1 MPARTLNFH
10 RPYRWFSAWQ
20 KKLAIASGLLV
31 GFANHVHATD
41 YNVSSSA
48 DFYNA
53 LVSIRST
60 PNQDDRII
68 FQADITMSQTVV
80 AIVKGPGNQLSIEGN
95 GHRLD
100 GNSAYRPFF
109 VHSGTVLIEDLTIEH
124 TLAKGGNGSGGGLGA
139 GGAIFVGS
147 DATVRVQNVFFSD
160 NAAIGGTG
168 QAGFAKGGGGL
179 GGNAGNG
186 NSIGAGGAGGLFGN
200 GGSLGGAASGNAG
213 GGGELGNGASIS
225 GSSGGGGGGRI
236 VNGSGS
242 TGGGAEGANGGSPG
256 NSGNDSGGGGG
267 GDAGHLGGNG
277 GLMGGA
283 GGSNSSSTAPNGGD
297 YGGGGGN
304 AIGSSGNGGFG
315 GGGGGRTLG
324 NSTPS
329 DGGNGGFGGGGGAG
343 ISNGG
348 IGGFGGGAGS
358 TTGGGGGA
366 GFGGA
371 IFVREGG
378 QLIIGDS
385 VLFDDTF
392 TSGGG
397 NAPGGT
403 AGSRDGDNF
412 FLMGA
417 TSITF
422 DISATFNISDP
433 LGNDDGTSLNVT
445 VIKSGPG
452 TFVYSGTAPRVDN
465 TYVNGGTLYLAP
477 TAELGGTVTVNA
489 NAVFGSNGQ
498 VDGGVIVNDQGA
510 AYLAGTVGNGLTVH
524 DGGIAEVHGT
534 IGGTTTIDAGGYL
547 TGDGQF
553 QHLTVNGIIDPSE
566 STLGLASELP
576 IPGQQ
581 SPPPQSPIATM
592 TVTGDYTQNAGS
604 GYVVTVDAEGHSDKI
619 AVAGTATINGGRV
632 GVVPL
637 SGTYIRGTKW
647 TILTATGGVT
657 GQFDSVVSSNSDLSF
672 NLIYLANAIDLQFG
686 SGLTFAEIAQTANEH
701 AVGSALDQIIVKN
714 QTDSDL
720 SSVMNSLNGLSNGQI
735 ANGLNQLSGEGY
747 GSTNTVQLQN
757 TMFQL
762 RLLSNHLVGLINGT
776 SDNSDSSI
784 GPSMVSN
791 SPVLNRP
798 ASSGIQLVSHSE
810 AEPTVSSQQLIM
822 MNCNCER
829 PTWNGWTTGFGQGAS
844 IASNGNSGGVD
855 YSMGGLLFG
864 MDRWITDDSVVGLFG
879 GYTGSNLTGSANS
892 STRING
898 YQVGVQGVHRIG
910 NAYGLG
916 ILGYAHDDYTASR
929 LLDFG
934 TTQRLARGN
943 YDGNEFI
950 SYAETGV
957 SIPRG
962 SVVFQPFGGLQYVYL
977 NQGSLSETG
986 AGSAG
991 LIVNGNDIDSLRS
1004 AIGSRAFATVEM
1016 KGIPVVLSAQARWM
1030 HEYLDATQLV
1040 SAQFIGGPSSSFQ
1053 VAGAGIGRDY
1063 GIFGLGGAIP
1073 LTSVIYLYGQY
1084 DLQLAS
1090 RYDAHTGSGGLSVQ
1104 W

>member
-1 MPARTLNFH
+1 MYARFISFRL
-10 RPYRWFSAWQ
+10 PYRWFAAWQ
-20 KKLAIASGLLV
+20 KKLALASGLLA
-31 GFANHVHATD
+31 GIAHQAHATD
-41 YNVSSSA
+41 YNVSTSA

-68 FQADITMSQTVV
+68 LQADITMSQSVV
-80 AIVKGPGNQLSIEGN
+80 AIIKDPGNHLTIEGN
-95 GHRLD
+95 SHTLD
-100 GNSAYRPFF
+100 GNSTYRPFF
-109 VHSGTVLIEDLTIEH
+109 VQSGNVLIEDLIIQH

-225 GSSGGGGGGRI
+225 GASGGGGGGR
-236 VNGSGS
+236 VNNGSGS
-242 TGGGAEGANGGSPG
+242 TGGGAEGGNGGSPG
-256 NSGNDSGGGGG
+256 NSANDFGGGGG
-267 GDAGHLGGNG
+267 GDAGNLGGNG

-283 GGSNSSSTAPNGGD
+283 GGSNSASTAPNGGD

-304 AIGSSGNGGFG
+304 AIGTSGNGGFG

-343 ISNGG
+343 ITNGG

-385 VLFDDTF
+385 VIFDASF

-403 AGSRDGDNF
+403 VGSRDGDNF

-422 DISATFNISDP
+422 DISASFAIGDP
-433 LGNDDGTSLNVT
+433 IGNDDGTILNVT
-445 VIKSGPG
+445 VTKSGPG
-452 TFVYSGTAPRVDN
+452 TLVYSGTAPRVDN
-465 TYVNGGTLYLAP
+465 TYVNGGTLYLTP
-477 TAELGGTVTVNA
+477 GAELGGTVTVNA

-498 VDGGVIVNDQGA
+498 VDGGVIVNDLGA
-510 AYLAGTVGNGLTVH
+510 AYLAGTVGDGLTVH
-524 DGGIAEVHGT
+524 DGGIAEVHGM
-534 IGGTTTIDAGGYL
+534 INGHTTIDAGGYV

-553 QHLTVNGIIDPSE
+553 DNLTVNGIIDPSE

-576 IPGQQ
+576 IPGQL

-592 TVTGDYTQNAGS
+592 TVTGNYTQNSGS
-604 GYVVTVDAEGHSDKI
+604 GYIVTVDADGHSDKI
-619 AVAGTATINGGRV
+619 AVDGTATINGGRV

-647 TILTATGGVT
+647 TILSATGGVT
-657 GQFDSVVSSNSDLSF
+657 GQFDSVVSSNNALSF
-672 NLIYLANAIDLQFG
+672 SLIYLANEIDLQFG

-701 AVGSALDQIIVKN
+701 AVGGALDQIIVKN
-714 QTDSDL
+714 ESDSDL
-720 SSVMNSLNGLSNGQI
+720 SSVINSLNGLTDSQI
-735 ANGLNQLSGEGY
+735 ANSLNQLSGEGY

-757 TMFQL
+757 SMFQL

-776 SDNSDSSI
+776 SDTSPSSV
-784 GPSMVSN
+784 GPSMVSS

-798 ASSGIQLVSHSE
+798 VASGIQLVSHTE
-810 AEPTVSSQQLIM
+810 PEPTVSSQQLIM

-829 PTWNGWTTGFGQGAS
+829 PTWNGWTTGFGQGAN

-864 MDRWITDDSVVGLFG
+864 MDRWLTDDSVVGLYG
-879 GYTGSNLTGSANS
+879 GYTGSNLNGSANS

-898 YQVGVQGVHRIG
+898 YQVGAQGVHRIG
-910 NAYGLG
+910 SAYGLG
-916 ILGYAHDDYTASR
+916 ILGYAHDDNTASR
-929 LLDFG
+929 LINFNNV
-934 TTQRLARGN
+934 QRLAKGN
-943 YDGNEFI
+943 FNGNELI

-957 SIPRG
+957 SLPRG
-962 SVVFQPFGGLQYVYL
+962 SVILQPFGGLQYVYL
-977 NQGSLSETG
+977 NQGSLTETG

-991 LIVNGNDIDSLRS
+991 LIVNGNGIDSLRS
-1004 AIGSRAFATVEM
+1004 ALGSRAFTTVEM

-1040 SAQFIGGPSSSFQ
+1040 GAQFIGGPTSSFQ

-1073 LTSVIYLYGQY
+1073 LTSIVYLYGQY